1 MMGVDQIIARIRMD
15 AEKQIETIHRHA
27 GEEVATIIRNAEKE
41 GMEEYTRIMKE
52 KQREISQMTA
62 RIRSQAALEAQQM
75 VRSEKEMAINETFS
89 RAREQLAG
97 FRDREAYT
105 RSLEEILSRSVDAF
119 EAEEITVIPAEEDR
133 EIVESLV
140 AGMRDDGVPIRVGS
154 ECTLTRGGVILKS
167 PGGRMVI
174 DQTFEAR
181 MNRKR
186 QELFR
191 RIAGILFGE
200 A

>member
-15 AEKQIETIHRHA
+15 AEKQIETIHRQA
-27 GEEVATIIRNAEKE
+27 GEEAATIFRNAEKE

-52 KQREISQMTA
+52 KQRKISQSTA

-75 VRSEKEMAINETFS
+75 VRSEKEKAITEAFS

-97 FRDREAYT
+97 FRDRSAYS

-119 EAEEITVIPAEEDR
+119 EGEEITVIPAEEDR

-167 PGGRMVI
+167 PGGRIVI

-181 MNRKR
+181 VNRKR